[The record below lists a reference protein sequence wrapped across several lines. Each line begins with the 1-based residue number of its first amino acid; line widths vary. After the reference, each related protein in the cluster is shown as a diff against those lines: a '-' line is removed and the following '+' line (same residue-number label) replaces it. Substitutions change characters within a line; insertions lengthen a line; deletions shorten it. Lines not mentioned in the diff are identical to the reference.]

1 MNEDSIAKK
10 LLYCLLPVILLCLV
24 MVRNTPILGA
34 IGLPVIVLWLV
45 NVLLVST
52 SPKAVRVSRQFADPH
67 PGSAGLTTL
76 GPTTYH
82 ASSPGGNDQHIL

>member
-1 MNEDSIAKK
+1 MKK

-45 NVLLVST
+45 NVLLIST
-52 SPKAVRVSRQFADPH
+52 SPKAARVSRQFIDPH
-67 PGSAGLTTL
+67 PGSTGLTTL
-76 GPTTYH
+76 GSTTFH
-82 ASSPGGNDQHIL
+82 ASPPGGNDQHIL

>member
-1 MNEDSIAKK
+1 MHEGSIIKK
-10 LLYCLLPVILLCLV
+10 LLYCLLPVIVLCLV

-52 SPKAVRVSRQFADPH
+52 SRKAVGVSRQLIDLR
-67 PGSAGLTTL
+67 PGSTGLTTL
-76 GPTTYH
+76 GPTTFR
-82 ASSPGGNDQHIL
+82 ASPSGRNEQRIL

>member
-1 MNEDSIAKK
+1 MNENSIMRKI
-10 LLYCLLPVILLCLV
+10 LYCLLPVILLCLV

-52 SPKAVRVSRQFADPH
+52 SPKVVRVSRQFADPH

-76 GPTTYH
+76 GPTTFH
-82 ASSPGGNDQHIL
+82 ASSPGGNDQHIP

>member
-1 MNEDSIAKK
+1 MHEDSIMKK
-10 LLYCLLPVILLCLV
+10 LLYCLLPVIVLCLV

-52 SPKAVRVSRQFADPH
+52 SRKPVGVSREFIDLS
-67 PGSAGLTTL
+67 PGSTGLTTL
-76 GPTTYH
+76 GSTTFR
-82 ASSPGGNDQHIL
+82 ASPSSRNEPRIL